1 MRLRSWLAAIAV
13 IAMVT
18 GLTGSFNTTGI
29 AEAASSNTAKSKNT
43 KEDPNAYDE
52 GTIFGIADGFFGQ
65 SSKALGKVIQK
76 AFADLGRPNAYI
88 VGDEVSGAIAVGLRY
103 GDGTITNKTEGTR
116 RVYWKGPSAGFDLG
130 GNASKTFTL
139 VYHLDKLDDIYH
151 RFPGV
156 DGSVY
161 YIAGVSMNY
170 QQRGHV
176 ILAPIRVGVG
186 LRLGANVGYL
196 HYTRKR
202 SWIPF

>member
-1 MRLRSWLAAIAV
+1 MTFRSWLAAVV
-13 IAMVT
+13 IVVSAT
-18 GLTGSFNTTGI
+18 TLTGASNTTGI
-29 AEAASSNTAKSKNT
+29 AEAASTKNPPKSDSSNT
-43 KEDPNAYDE
+43 YDE
-52 GTIFGIADGFFGQ
+52 GTITGIAGNFFGE
-65 SSKALGKVIQK
+65 SSEALAKVIQK

-88 VGDEVSGAIAVGLRY
+88 TGQEVSGAIAVGLRY
-103 GDGTITNKTEGTR
+103 GDGELTNKTEGSR
-116 RVYWKGPSAGFDLG
+116 KVYWKGPSAGFDLG
-130 GNASKTFTL
+130 ANASKTFTL

-161 YIAGVSMNY
+161 YIAGISMNY

-202 SWIPF
+202 SWVPF

>member
-1 MRLRSWLAAIAV
+1 MTLRSWLAAAV
-13 IAMVT
+13 IVASATTVT
-18 GLTGSFNTTGI
+18 GAFNTTGI
-29 AEAASSNTAKSKNT
+29 AEAASAPKTAKSDDSKS
-43 KEDPNAYDE
+43 YDE
-52 GTIFGIADGFFGQ
+52 GTITSIAESFFGG
-65 SSKALGKVIQK
+65 SSEALAKVVQK

-88 VGDEVSGAIAVGLRY
+88 TGQEVGGAIAVGLRY
-103 GDGTITNKTEGTR
+103 GDGKITNKTEGSR
-116 RVYWKGPSAGFDLG
+116 QVYWRGPSAGFDLG
-130 GNASKTFTL
+130 ANASKTFTL
-139 VYHLDKLDDIYH
+139 VYRLDKLDDIYH

-161 YIAGVSMNY
+161 YIAGFSMNY

-196 HYTRKR
+196 HYSRKR

>member
-1 MRLRSWLAAIAV
+1 MSFRTCLAVVAV
-13 IAMVT
+13 TSVFALAGWGDST
-18 GLTGSFNTTGI
+18 YAKTPPK
-29 AEAASSNTAKSKNT
+29 SNDEST
-43 KEDPNAYDE
+43 YDE
-52 GTIFGIADGFFGQ
+52 GTIFTIAGGFFGE
-65 SSKALGKVIQK
+65 SSEALGKVIQK

-88 VGDEVSGAIAVGLRY
+88 KGNEVSGAIAVGLRY
-103 GDGTITNKTEGTR
+103 GDGEITNKAEGSR

-130 GNASKTFTL
+130 GNASKSFTL

-151 RFPGV
+151 RYPGI

-170 QQRGHV
+170 QQRGDV
-176 ILAPIRVGVG
+176 VLAPIRVGVG

-202 SWIPF
+202 SWVPF